1 MCTLSLVPK
10 ADGILLGMNRDE
22 QRARTAALPPAVH
35 RCGDLSALYPFE
47 PAGGTWI
54 GINEA
59 GLCVALINWYSR
71 PQYKGDPAF
80 SRGAIIPRLLAFPSL
95 DDMERSLFL
104 LPLERLNP
112 FRLFVIGRSA
122 DGIREYRSEG
132 SGTER
137 VDHPL
142 TTAHWFSS
150 GHDEASAITTR
161 SAACLKAAEEPD
173 AGTLPWLERL
183 HSSHDPEE
191 GAASICMHRDD
202 AETVSMTILEV
213 SGESAAMRYHAIPP
227 CRSLGRKPHH
237 SRLTLFSRGACVKD
251 YSSAEERRVPA
262 RLFLKKDEG

>member
-10 ADGILLGMNRDE
+10 ADGFLLGMNRDE
-22 QRARTAALPPAVH
+22 QRTRTAALPPALH
-35 RCGDLSALYPFE
+35 RSGDHSALYPFE

-71 PQYKGDPAF
+71 PQYQGDPAF

-95 DDMERSLFL
+95 DDMERSLFS

-112 FRLFVIGRSA
+112 FRLFVIGRNSGA
-122 DGIREYRSEG
+122 VREYRSEG

-150 GHDEASAITTR
+150 GYDEASAITTR
-161 SAACLKAAEEPD
+161 SVVCLKAAEEPD

-183 HSSHDPEE
+183 HSSHEPEE

-213 SGESAAMRYHAIPP
+213 SGESAAMRYHAFPP
-227 CRSLGRKPHH
+227 CRSLGVKPHH
-237 SRLTLFSRGACVKD
+237 SRLTLFSPGVRVKAR
-251 YSSAEERRVPA
+251 SSAEERRVPA

>member
-10 ADGILLGMNRDE
+10 ADGFLLGMNRDE
-22 QRARTAALPPAVH
+22 QRTRAEALPPALH
-35 RCGDLSALYPFE
+35 RSGNLSALYPSE

-71 PQYKGDPAF
+71 PQYQGDPAF

-95 DDMERSLFL
+95 DDMERSLFS

-112 FRLFVIGRSA
+112 FRLFVIGRNSGA
-122 DGIREYRSEG
+122 VREYRSEG

-137 VDHPL
+137 VDHPWV
-142 TTAHWFSS
+142 TNHWFSS

-161 SAACLKAAEEPD
+161 SAACLKAAEESD

-183 HSSHDPEE
+183 HSSHDPEK

-202 AETVSMTILEV
+202 AETVSMTTLEV
-213 SGESAAMRYHAIPP
+213 SGESAAMRYHVFPP
-227 CRSLGRKPHH
+227 CQSPGGKPHH
-237 SRLTLFSRGACVKD
+237 SWLTLFPREHACKTTHPRKSVV
-251 YSSAEERRVPA
+251 SPHAC
-262 RLFLKKDEG
+262 F